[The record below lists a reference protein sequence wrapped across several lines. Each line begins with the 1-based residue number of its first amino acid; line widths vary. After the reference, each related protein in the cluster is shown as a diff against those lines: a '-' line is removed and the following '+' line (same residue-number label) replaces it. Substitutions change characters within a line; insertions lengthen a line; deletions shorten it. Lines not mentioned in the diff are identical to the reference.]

1 MYFGE
6 LYPPNSFKINFA
18 RNLVMMDV
26 LIKIV
31 HKFSNILRSIDSAGG
46 VIPNEPKLNNAPLT
60 FRVIVLHSVSSFQSS
75 AVSVEFTF

>member
-1 MYFGE
+1 
-6 LYPPNSFKINFA
+6 
-18 RNLVMMDV
+18 MMDV
-26 LIKIV
+26 F
-31 HKFSNILRSIDSAGG
+31 KFSIILRSIDSAGG